1 MNMTVKDLKK
11 FFKEHLVPAN
21 VYSFKGGSHKNRICM
36 GRTKKGWEIYF
47 SDKKKKIGLMQ
58 FASESEACQ
67 RMKEEVLKLMEQVY
81 GLSWRN
87 FA

>member
-1 MNMTVKDLKK
+1 MTVKDLKK

-21 VYSFKGGSHKNRICM
+21 VYSFRGGNHKNRICM
-36 GRTKKGWEIYF
+36 
-47 SDKKKKIGLMQ
+47 MQ
-58 FASESEACQ
+58 FASESEACM

>member
-1 MNMTVKDLKK
+1 MST
-11 FFKEHLVPAN
+11 A
-21 VYSFKGGSHKNRICM
+21 SGAATIRTGSVWAAPKRA
-36 GRTKKGWEIYF
+36 GRCTKKGWEIYF
-47 SDKKKKIGLMQ
+47 SDRKNKIGLMQ
-58 FASESEACQ
+58 FASESEACM

>member
-1 MNMTVKDLKK
+1 MTVKDLKK

-21 VYSFKGGSHKNRICM
+21 VYSFKGGNHKNRICM
-36 GRTKKGWEIYF
+36 GRTKKGCEIYF

-58 FASESEACQ
+58 FASESEACI

>member
-1 MNMTVKDLKK
+1 MTVKDLKK

-21 VYSFKGGSHKNRICM
+21 VYSFKGGNHK
-36 GRTKKGWEIYF
+36 IYF